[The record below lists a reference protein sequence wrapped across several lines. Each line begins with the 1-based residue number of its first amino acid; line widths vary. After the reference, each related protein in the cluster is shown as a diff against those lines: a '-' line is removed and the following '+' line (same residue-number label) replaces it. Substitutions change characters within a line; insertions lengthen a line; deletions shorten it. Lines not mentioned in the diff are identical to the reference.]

1 MIRRVPAFLR
11 VFTRAIALTLAL
23 SLTLAPVHVYATSTV
38 IAPSGQTLS
47 VGISKGLVLRL
58 DRAASNIFVADPAV
72 ADIQIKSPT
81 IIYVVGKAVGATTL
95 FALDSKDQV
104 IMNSRIEV
112 HADTDGLQNAIHQLL
127 PASDIR
133 VKSVSDSVVLAGPLK
148 TASEGDDIQRI
159 AARYVPDPKQL
170 VNQMQLNAPNQIN
183 LQVKV
188 AEVSRTVLK
197 QLGVNWQNVY
207 NNGTIAFGLMS
218 GGAST
223 VATTAVSSLLSTNT
237 SSGSIVPNLPGNTAV
252 GFNTGGTAIQSGAT
266 VNNLYGGLNS
276 GSKSINTL
284 ITALE
289 NHGLVNILAEPN
301 LTALSGQKASFLAG
315 GEFPVPV
322 PQSGSGGAAVVT
334 IDYKQFGVGLTF
346 VGTILSDNRISL
358 HVEPEV
364 SQIDT
369 STEIQV
375 AGVTV
380 PGLSER
386 RAETTVELASGQSFA
401 IAGLM
406 QNNTT
411 QNISKYPWLGDI
423 PILGALFRSTA
434 FQRDETE
441 LVIIVTPYIVQPV
454 SSAQLAM
461 PTDGMTTPTDFDM
474 FMRDQMLGSDSQ
486 RQPASPS
493 SSSQPVSDSSQPGT
507 LPDGRKAGSP
517 PGQVGFEID

>member
-23 SLTLAPVHVYATSTV
+23 SLALTPMHVYATSTV

-47 VGISKGLVLRL
+47 IGISKGLVLRL

-104 IMNSRIEV
+104 IMNSRVEV

-148 TASEGDDIQRI
+148 TATEGDDIQRI

-223 VATTAVSSLLSTNT
+223 VATTAVSSLLSTN
-237 SSGSIVPNLPGNTAV
+237 SSGAIVPNLAGNTAV

-266 VNNLYGGLNS
+266 VNNLYGGLS
-276 GSKSINTL
+276 QGSKSINTL

-322 PQSGSGGAAVVT
+322 PQSGTGGSAVVT

-346 VGTILSDNRISL
+346 IGTILSDNRISL

-380 PGLSER
+380 PGLAVR

-411 QNISKYPWLGDI
+411 QNISKYPWLGDL

-434 FQRDETE
+434 FQRDESE

-486 RQPASPS
+486 RQPASS
-493 SSSQPVSDSSQPGT
+493 SSSQPMSQSTQPAT

-517 PGQVGFEID
+517 LGQVGFEID

>member
-1 MIRRVPAFLR
+1 MIRFAPAFLR
-11 VFTRAIALTLAL
+11 VFTRTFAVTLAL
-23 SLTLAPVHVYATSTV
+23 SLTLAPMHVYATSTV

-47 VGISKGLVLRL
+47 LGISKGLVLRL

-81 IIYVVGKAVGATTL
+81 IIYVVGKTVGATTL
-95 FALDSKDQV
+95 FALDSKDEV
-104 IMNSRIEV
+104 IMNSRVEV
-112 HADTDGLQNAIHQLL
+112 HADTDGLQNAIHQLM
-127 PASDIR
+127 PTSDIK

-148 TASEGDDIQRI
+148 TATEGDDIQRI
-159 AARYVPDPKQL
+159 AARYVPDAKQL

-207 NNGTIAFGLMS
+207 NNGSIAFGLMS

-223 VATTAVSSLLSTNT
+223 VATTAVSSLLSTN
-237 SSGSIVPNLPGNTAV
+237 SSGAIVPNLPGNTAV

-266 VNNLYGGLNS
+266 VNNLYGGLS
-276 GSKSINTL
+276 QGSKSINTL

-289 NHGLVNILAEPN
+289 NQGLVNILAEPN

-346 VGTILSDNRISL
+346 IGTILSDNRISL

-369 STEIQV
+369 STQITV
-375 AGVTV
+375 AGVSV

-411 QNISKYPWLGDI
+411 QNISKYPWLGDL

-454 SSAQLAM
+454 SSEQLAM

-474 FMRDQMLGSDSQ
+474 FMRDQMLGSDSI
-486 RQPASPS
+486 RQPAS
-493 SSSQPVSDSSQPGT
+493 SSSQPMSESSPPGT

-517 PGQVGFEID
+517 LGQVGFEID

>member
-1 MIRRVPAFLR
+1 MIRFAPAFLR
-11 VFTRAIALTLAL
+11 VFTRTVAVTLAL
-23 SLTLAPVHVYATSTV
+23 SLTLAPMHVYATSTV

-47 VGISKGLVLRL
+47 LGISKGLVLRL

-81 IIYVVGKAVGATTL
+81 IIYVVGKTVGATTL

-104 IMNSRIEV
+104 IMNSRVEV
-112 HADTDGLQNAIHQLL
+112 HADTDGLQNAIHQLM
-127 PASDIR
+127 PTSDIK

-148 TASEGDDIQRI
+148 TATEGDDIQRI

-346 VGTILSDNRISL
+346 IGTILGDNRISL

-454 SSAQLAM
+454 SSEQLAM

-474 FMRDQMLGSDSQ
+474 FMRDQMLGSDSKT
-486 RQPASPS
+486 QPAS
-493 SSSQPVSDSSQPGT
+493 SSSQPMSQSSQPGT

-517 PGQVGFEID
+517 LGQVGFEID

>member
-1 MIRRVPAFLR
+1 
-11 VFTRAIALTLAL
+11 
-23 SLTLAPVHVYATSTV
+23 
-38 IAPSGQTLS
+38 
-47 VGISKGLVLRL
+47 
-58 DRAASNIFVADPAV
+58 
-72 ADIQIKSPT
+72 
-81 IIYVVGKAVGATTL
+81 
-95 FALDSKDQV
+95 
-104 IMNSRIEV
+104 
-112 HADTDGLQNAIHQLL
+112 
-127 PASDIR
+127 
-133 VKSVSDSVVLAGPLK
+133 
-148 TASEGDDIQRI
+148 
-159 AARYVPDPKQL
+159 
-170 VNQMQLNAPNQIN
+170 
-183 LQVKV
+183 
-188 AEVSRTVLK
+188 LK

-237 SSGSIVPNLPGNTAV
+237 SSGSIVPNLAGNTAV

-411 QNISKYPWLGDI
+411 QNISKYPWLGDL

-454 SSAQLAM
+454 SSEQLAM

-474 FMRDQMLGSDSQ
+474 FMRDQMLGSDSKT
-486 RQPASPS
+486 QPAS
-493 SSSQPVSDSSQPGT
+493 SSSQPTSDSSQSGT

-517 PGQVGFEID
+517 LGQVGFEID